1 MTQLLSA
8 LQIAEKQVI
17 EDTMIILKGNQ
28 SEAARLLQ
36 ISRTTL
42 RNKLRV
48 YFGERFFRLT
58 QENKAHLRRQYQ
70 EYVNAVESNGS
81 PF

>member
-58 QENKAHLRRQYQ
+58 QESKAHLRRQHQ